1 MDKAA
6 NFIYMLD
13 GLMKQFDD
21 RIRVNPSYISRV
33 GRPLTRGVSIAPSDE
48 GLGHPGSI
56 FMPNVNVGDIESAN
70 GRPMD
75 MVD

>member
-1 MDKAA
+1 
-6 NFIYMLD
+6 
-13 GLMKQFDD
+13 MKQFDD

-33 GRPLTRGVSIAPSDE
+33 GRPLARGVSAIPPDE
-48 GLGHPGSI
+48 GLGHPGSV
-56 FMPNVNVGDIESAN
+56 FMPNVNVGDIESAA